1 MEQENQF
8 IDKKQF
14 TLSIMLLV
22 GLMLTLFIAL
32 FVLLNNKI
40 ESVNSRFEES
50 KPVFENTTTTTNE
63 DTIYTIKEFNGKI
76 GVYLNDDFQYHLDIY
91 VSTLPEKDKQLLSK
105 GITATSEQELNE
117 ILSVY
122 Y

>member
-50 KPVFENTTTTTNE
+50 QPVFENTTVTTNE
-63 DTIYTIKEFNGKI
+63 DKIYTVKEFNGKI
-76 GVYLNDDFQYHLDIY
+76 GVYLNGDFQYDLDIY

-105 GITATSEQELNE
+105 GIIATSEQELNE
-117 ILSVY
+117 IISVY

>member
-1 MEQENQF
+1 
-8 IDKKQF
+8 
-14 TLSIMLLV
+14 MLLV

-50 KPVFENTTTTTNE
+50 QPVFENTTVTTNE
-63 DTIYTIKEFNGKI
+63 DKIYTVKEFNGKI
-76 GVYLNDDFQYHLDIY
+76 GVYLNGDFQYDLDIY

-105 GITATSEQELNE
+105 GIIATSEQELNE
-117 ILSVY
+117 IISVY